1 MLVRLLCLDERAGTD
16 ELVQVAQGREQ
27 RTHARER
34 QSVRPVGEG
43 ALRRFVDFHE
53 DGVHAAGDSRA
64 RERFDVLRLPARCT
78 PQSARQL
85 QAVRHVEDYGDAET
99 AHDRKRA
106 HVNDEVVVA
115 EAEAALCEQE
125 FLAPGGA
132 CLLDDVARVPGREEL
147 PLLDVDGAARLAGG
161 DNQVRLTAEE
171 GRDLQN
177 VRDAR
182 GLFDLR
188 NVVNVGGHG
197 QARLL
202 FDCAQRFES
211 FADAWAA
218 VGGVR
223 RAVGLVV
230 GSLEDVVESRVARPL
245 PALARN
251 HQRVLARLDDAR
263 AGDDRQTPIAERR
276 AADAER
282 FYLCL
287 SQFFAHLSR
296 RLSLY
301 RPQFLK
307 RPPSRSGCC
316 LLPFVGLLRVGV
328 RVCVLP
334 AVAFPRGAAA
344 QVAQSVLDLI
354 TVFVARRLL
363 EEGLEL
369 FDGLVGV
376 VGLLVEKAEVV
387 VRVCE
392 VAAALV
398 YCLAQRRLRAFVV
411 LLLRERDAEPV
422 ESFGVAPA
430 ILLDGLAEG
439 VGRLRE
445 VALLVEDCADLVEG
459 VGGVAALTI
468 DCVAVGRERL
478 VALALLLERE
488 AEVVL
493 RHGVVAAALC
503 DGRAELVRRR
513 AELPFE
519 HERAAQAVVRGGK
532 VGLEFDGAAQVAYGG
547 VVATYGEEVG
557 AVLVE
562 LGGGLRLLK
571 RVAARLLRAVGRES
585 AAQRVVLLVGAHVRR
600 PSVGIA
606 CGRAQE

>member
-43 ALRRFVDFHE
+43 GLRRFVDFHE

-85 QAVRHVEDYGDAET
+85 QAVRHVEDDGDAET

-115 EAEAALCEQE
+115 EAEAALREQE

-132 CLLDDVARVPGREEL
+132 RLLDDVARVPGREEL
-147 PLLDVDGAARLAGG
+147 SLLDVDGAARLAGG
-161 DNQVRLTAEE
+161 DYEVGLTAEE

-188 NVVNVGGHG
+188 NVVNVCEHG

-202 FDCAQRFES
+202 FDRAQSFES
-211 FADAWAA
+211 FAHAWAA

-251 HQRVLARLDDAR
+251 QQRVLARLDDAR
-263 AGDDRQTPIAERR
+263 AGDDRQTTVAERR

-282 FYLCL
+282 FDLRL
-287 SQFFAHLSR
+287 SQFFAHHPSTT
-296 RLSLY
+296 

-307 RPPSRSGCC
+307 RPPSRSGDCV
-316 LLPFVGLLRVGV
+316 LPFAGLLRVGV

-344 QVAQSVLDLI
+344 QVAQSVLDLV
-354 TVFVARRLL
+354 TVLVARRLL
-363 EEGLEL
+363 KEGLEL
-369 FDGLVGV
+369 FDGFVGA

-387 VRVCE
+387 VRICE

-422 ESFGVAPA
+422 ESFRVAPL

-439 VGRLRE
+439 VGGLRE

-459 VGGVAALTI
+459 VRVVAALTV

-478 VALALLLERE
+478 SALALLRERE

-493 RHGVVAAALC
+493 RHGVVAAALS

-519 HERAAQAVVRGGK
+519 HERAAQAVVRGGE

-547 VVATYGEEVG
+547 VVAAYGEEVG

-562 LGGGLRLLK
+562 LGGGLRLLTA
-571 RVAARLLRAVGRES
+571 RAA
-585 AAQRVVLLVGAHVRR
+585 
-600 PSVGIA
+600 P
-606 CGRAQE
+606 